1 MGSKLR
7 FSKFHKIHRNLVRN
21 FSLSNQ
27 YSSEGP
33 NIYHNIPDL
42 FYSCAIN
49 SSNPSGPY
57 PKRYQ
62 TWPIVLQQ
70 GLLWFLCLVCGFI
83 VFCVFFFSF
92 FPPPFYLF
100 SSFFFLFLSFFIFF
114 FFPNSEL
121 NQRSTFVFDKWVL
134 LLWNTWLQW
143 MSLCLILS
151 KVTFHIL
158 ITIQKWRN
166 SLSPPQVPTYG
177 LSAYL
182 LPTTFGFLF
191 YFCFLLNNTR
201 YKKNLNLKET
211 INLPSH
217 TLQFVQGP

>member
-1 MGSKLR
+1 MIFVFG
-7 FSKFHKIHRNLVRN
+7 VW
-21 FSLSNQ
+21 
-27 YSSEGP
+27 
-33 NIYHNIPDL
+33 
-42 FYSCAIN
+42 FYC
-49 SSNPSGPY
+49 
-57 PKRYQ
+57 
-62 TWPIVLQQ
+62 VLC
-70 GLLWFLCLVCGFI
+70 FF
-83 VFCVFFFSF
+83 FFFFS
-92 FPPPFYLF
+92 
-100 SSFFFLFLSFFIFF
+100 SSFLSFFLLLFSFSFFLYFF
-114 FFPNSEL
+114 FFPNSKL